1 MFCVIIIYKEYMF
14 DKNGKEITMDKK
26 ILHVDINNCYASI
39 ECLFHPELSGKPVA
53 VAGETE
59 ERHGI
64 ILAKNQI
71 AKDYGVKTGE
81 VIWQA
86 KQKCPGLITL
96 KPHYDRYLSYS
107 KSAHLIYERYTD
119 RIESFGIDECWLN
132 VTCTRRDIK
141 KVADEI
147 RETVKK
153 ELGITVSV
161 GASFN
166 KIFAKL
172 GSDMKKPDAT
182 TVITR
187 ENFKEKIWCLPVSD
201 LLFVGRSTSK
211 KLYNHGISTIGE
223 LANTPLGVLQSWL
236 GKWGENLYSYAN
248 GMENSEIPLFTESS
262 APVKTVSNGTTAY
275 RDLKNDEDVRILT
288 FALAES
294 VAARLRKI
302 GLKAGGVTI
311 SIKDSKFRTHS
322 KQCTINIPS
331 DDGRNI
337 AKTAFGLYKELY
349 NWNEGIPI
357 RSISVGTFNL
367 YEKNSPIQLDIYT
380 SPKMIKRRES
390 LNNAIDKLRQKYGYT
405 CINQAIVMGD
415 SGFKS
420 FDARLHNEI
429 HPIGILKGKKAGA

>member
-1 MFCVIIIYKEYMF
+1 MF
-14 DKNGKEITMDKK
+14 DLFGKEFTMDRK

-39 ECLFHPELSGKPVA
+39 ECLYHPEFNGKPVA

-86 KQKCPGLITL
+86 KQKCPELITV
-96 KPHYDRYLSYS
+96 KPNYDIYLTYS
-107 KSAHLIYERYTD
+107 KAAHLIYERYTD
-119 RIESFGIDECWLN
+119 RIESFGIDECWLD

-141 KVADEI
+141 EVADEI

-187 ENFKEKIWCLPVSD
+187 ENYKEKVWCLPVSD

-211 KLYNHGISTIGE
+211 KLYRHGISTIGD

-236 GKWGENLYSYAN
+236 GKWGEYLYIYAN
-248 GMENSEIPLFTESS
+248 GMENSEIPLFTESN
-262 APVKTVSNGTTAY
+262 APVKSVSNGTTAY
-275 RDLKNDEDVRILT
+275 RDLHNDEDVRILT

-302 GLKAGGVTI
+302 GLKAGGISI

-337 AKTAFGLYKELY
+337 ARTAFGLYKELY
-349 NWNEGIPI
+349 DWNEGIPI

-367 YEKNSPIQLDIYT
+367 CEKNSPIQLDFYNPPAI
-380 SPKMIKRRES
+380 IKRREN
-390 LNNAIDKLRQKYGYT
+390 LNNAIDKLRNKYGYS
-405 CINQAIVMGD
+405 CINRAVVMGD
-415 SGFKS
+415 DGFKS
-420 FDARLHNEI
+420 FDARLHNEV
-429 HPIGILKGKKAGA
+429 HPIGYLNSKKAGA

>member
-1 MFCVIIIYKEYMF
+1 MF
-14 DKNGKEITMDKK
+14 DLFGKEFTMDRK

-39 ECLFHPELSGKPVA
+39 ECLYHPEFNGKPVA

-86 KQKCPGLITL
+86 KQKCPELITV
-96 KPHYDRYLSYS
+96 KPNYDIYLSYS
-107 KSAHLIYERYTD
+107 KAAHLIYERYTD
-119 RIESFGIDECWLN
+119 RIESFGIDECWLD
-132 VTCTRRDIK
+132 VTYTRRDIK
-141 KVADEI
+141 EVADEI

-187 ENFKEKIWCLPVSD
+187 ENYKEKVWCLPVSD

-211 KLYNHGISTIGE
+211 KLYSHGISTIGD

-236 GKWGENLYSYAN
+236 GKWGEYLYIYAN
-248 GMENSEIPLFTESS
+248 GMENSEIPLFTESN
-262 APVKTVSNGTTAY
+262 APVKSVSNGTTAY
-275 RDLKNDEDVRILT
+275 RDLHNDEDVRILT

-302 GLKAGGVTI
+302 GLKAGGISI

-337 AKTAFGLYKELY
+337 ARTAFGLYKELY
-349 NWNEGIPI
+349 DWNEGIPI

-367 YEKNSPIQLDIYT
+367 CQKNSPIQLDFYNPPAI
-380 SPKMIKRRES
+380 IKRRES
-390 LNNAIDKLRQKYGYT
+390 LNNAIDKLRNKYGYS
-405 CINQAIVMGD
+405 CINRAVVMGD
-415 SGFKS
+415 DGFKS
-420 FDARLHNEI
+420 FDARLHNEV
-429 HPIGILKGKKAGA
+429 HPIGYLNGKKAGA

>member
-1 MFCVIIIYKEYMF
+1 MF
-14 DKNGKEITMDKK
+14 DLFGKEFTMDRK

-39 ECLFHPELSGKPVA
+39 ECLYHPEFNGKPVA

-86 KQKCPGLITL
+86 KQKCPELITV
-96 KPHYDRYLSYS
+96 KPNYDIYLTYS
-107 KSAHLIYERYTD
+107 KAAHLIYERYTD
-119 RIESFGIDECWLN
+119 RIESFGIDECWLD

-141 KVADEI
+141 EVADEI

-187 ENFKEKIWCLPVSD
+187 ENYKEMVWCLPVSD

-211 KLYNHGISTIGE
+211 KLYRHGISTIGD

-236 GKWGENLYSYAN
+236 GKWGEYLYIYAN
-248 GMENSEIPLFTESS
+248 GMENSEIPLFTESN
-262 APVKTVSNGTTAY
+262 APVKSVSNGTTAY
-275 RDLKNDEDVRILT
+275 RDLHNDEDVRILT

-302 GLKAGGVTI
+302 GLKAGGISI

-337 AKTAFGLYKELY
+337 ARTAFGLYKELY
-349 NWNEGIPI
+349 DWNEGIPI

-367 YEKNSPIQLDIYT
+367 CEKNSPIQLDFYNPPAI
-380 SPKMIKRRES
+380 IKRREN
-390 LNNAIDKLRQKYGYT
+390 LNNAIDKLRNKYGYS
-405 CINQAIVMGD
+405 CINRAVVMGD
-415 SGFKS
+415 DGFKS
-420 FDARLHNEI
+420 FDARLHNEV
-429 HPIGILKGKKAGA
+429 HPIGYLNGKKAGA

>member
-1 MFCVIIIYKEYMF
+1 
-14 DKNGKEITMDKK
+14 MDRK
-26 ILHVDINNCYASI
+26 ILHVDINNCYASV
-39 ECLFHPELSGKPVA
+39 ECLYHPELQGKPVA

-71 AKDYGVKTGE
+71 AKEYGVKTGE

-86 KQKCPGLITL
+86 KQKCPELVTL
-96 KPHYDRYLSYS
+96 KPHYDRYLAFS
-107 KSAHLIYERYTD
+107 KAAHLIYERYTD
-119 RIESFGIDECWLN
+119 RIESFGIDECWLD

-141 KVADEI
+141 EVADEI

-153 ELGITVSV
+153 ELGLTVSV

-187 ENFKEKIWCLPVSD
+187 ENFREKVWPLPASE

-211 KLYNHGISTIGE
+211 KLSSHGIYTIGE
-223 LANTPLGVLQSWL
+223 LANTPIEVLKSWL
-236 GKWGENLYSYAN
+236 GKWGEHLFSYAN
-248 GMENSEIPLFTESS
+248 GLENSEIPLFNETKT
-262 APVKTVSNGTTAY
+262 PVKSVSNGTTAY
-275 RDLKNDEDVRILT
+275 RDLKNDEDVRILV

-302 GLKAGGVTI
+302 GLKASGVSI

-322 KQCTINIPS
+322 KQCTLNAPV
-331 DDGRNI
+331 DNGVKI
-337 AKTAFGLYKELY
+337 ARTAFELYKLLY
-349 NWNEGIPI
+349 NWEQEIPI
-357 RSISVGTFNL
+357 RSISIGTFQL
-367 YEKNSPIQLDIYT
+367 YDKSRPVQLDLFNPVNKT
-380 SPKMIKRRES
+380 ERKEN
-390 LNNAIDKLRQKYGYT
+390 LNKAIDKIRSIYGYSS
-405 CINQAIVMGD
+405 INRAVVIGD
-415 SGFKS
+415 NGFKS
-420 FDARLHNEI
+420 FDARLQNEI
-429 HPIGILKGKKAGA
+429 HPVGFLNGKAGA

>member
-1 MFCVIIIYKEYMF
+1 MF
-14 DKNGKEITMDKK
+14 DLFEKEFTMDRK

-39 ECLFHPELSGKPVA
+39 ECLYHPEFNGKPVA

-86 KQKCPGLITL
+86 KQKCPELITV
-96 KPHYDRYLSYS
+96 KPNYDIYLTYS
-107 KSAHLIYERYTD
+107 KAAHLIYERYTD
-119 RIESFGIDECWLN
+119 RIESFGIDECWLD

-141 KVADEI
+141 EVADEI

-187 ENFKEKIWCLPVSD
+187 ENYKEKVWCLPVSD
-201 LLFVGRSTSK
+201 LLFVGRSTTK
-211 KLYNHGISTIGE
+211 KLYRHGISTIGD

-236 GKWGENLYSYAN
+236 GKWGEYLYIYAN
-248 GMENSEIPLFTESS
+248 GMENSEIPLFTESN
-262 APVKTVSNGTTAY
+262 APVKSVSNGTTAY
-275 RDLKNDEDVRILT
+275 RDLHNDEDVRILT

-302 GLKAGGVTI
+302 GLKAGGISI

-337 AKTAFGLYKELY
+337 ARTAFGLYKELY
-349 NWNEGIPI
+349 DWNEGIPI

-367 YEKNSPIQLDIYT
+367 CEKNSPIQLDFYNPPAI
-380 SPKMIKRRES
+380 IKRRES
-390 LNNAIDKLRQKYGYT
+390 LNNAIDKLRNKYGYS
-405 CINQAIVMGD
+405 CINRAVVMGD
-415 SGFKS
+415 EGFKS
-420 FDARLHNEI
+420 FDARLHNEV
-429 HPIGILKGKKAGA
+429 HPIGYLNGKKAGA

>member
-1 MFCVIIIYKEYMF
+1 MF
-14 DKNGKEITMDKK
+14 DLFGKEFTMDRK

-39 ECLFHPELSGKPVA
+39 ECLYHPEFNGKPVA

-86 KQKCPGLITL
+86 KQKCPELITV
-96 KPHYDRYLSYS
+96 KPNYDIYLSYS
-107 KSAHLIYERYTD
+107 KAAHLIYEKYTD
-119 RIESFGIDECWLN
+119 RIESFGIDECWLD

-141 KVADEI
+141 EVADEI

-187 ENFKEKIWCLPVSD
+187 ENYKEKVWCLPVSD
-201 LLFVGRSTSK
+201 LLFVGRSTSQ
-211 KLYNHGISTIGE
+211 KLYSHGISTIGD

-236 GKWGENLYSYAN
+236 GKWGEYLYIYAN
-248 GMENSEIPLFTESS
+248 GMENSEIPLFTESN
-262 APVKTVSNGTTAY
+262 APVKSVSNGTTAY
-275 RDLKNDEDVRILT
+275 RDLHNDEDVRILT

-302 GLKAGGVTI
+302 GLKAGGISI

-337 AKTAFGLYKELY
+337 ARTAFGLYKELY
-349 NWNEGIPI
+349 DWNEGIPI

-367 YEKNSPIQLDIYT
+367 CQKNSPIQLDFYNPPAI
-380 SPKMIKRRES
+380 IKRRES
-390 LNNAIDKLRQKYGYT
+390 LNNAIDKLRNKYGYS
-405 CINQAIVMGD
+405 CINRAVVMGD
-415 SGFKS
+415 DGFKS
-420 FDARLHNEI
+420 FDARLHNEV
-429 HPIGILKGKKAGA
+429 HPIGYLNGKKAGA

>member
-1 MFCVIIIYKEYMF
+1 
-14 DKNGKEITMDKK
+14 MDRK

-39 ECLFHPELSGKPVA
+39 ECLFHPELRGKPVA

-86 KQKCPGLITL
+86 KLKCPELVTL
-96 KPHYDRYLSYS
+96 KPHFDRYLKFS
-107 KSAHLIYERYTD
+107 KAAHRIYERYTD
-119 RIESFGIDECWLN
+119 RIESFGIDECWLD

-141 KVADEI
+141 EVADEI
-147 RETVKK
+147 RKTIKN

-187 ENFKEKIWCLPVSD
+187 DNFRDKVWPLPASD

-211 KLYNHGISTIGE
+211 KLYSHGVSTIGD
-223 LANTPLGVLQSWL
+223 LANTPVEILKSWL
-236 GKWGENLYSYAN
+236 GKNGCNLYSYAN
-248 GMENSEIPLFTESS
+248 GLENSEIPLFTEAN
-262 APVKTVSNGTTAY
+262 APVKSVSNGTTAY
-275 RDLKNDEDVRILT
+275 RDLENDEDVRILI

-302 GLKAGGVTI
+302 CFKAGGVSI
-311 SIKDSKFRTHS
+311 SIKDSKFRTFS
-322 KQCTINIPS
+322 RQTALDIPA
-331 DDGRNI
+331 DDGLGI
-337 AKTAFGLYKELY
+337 ARTAYLLFKKSYSWEE
-349 NWNEGIPI
+349 NIPI
-357 RSISVGTFNL
+357 RSISVGTYNL
-367 YEKNSPIQLDIYT
+367 CHKSQAIQFDFYT
-380 SPKMIKRRES
+380 TPKILERQES
-390 LNNAIDKLRQKYGYT
+390 LNKAIDKIRAKYGYT
-405 CINQAIVMGD
+405 CINRAVVMGD
-415 SGFKS
+415 DGFKS
-420 FDARLHNEI
+420 FDARLHNEV
-429 HPIGILKGKKAGA
+429 HPVGALSGKKAGA

>member
-1 MFCVIIIYKEYMF
+1 MF
-14 DKNGKEITMDKK
+14 DLFGKEFTMDRK

-39 ECLFHPELSGKPVA
+39 ECLYHPEFNGKPVA

-64 ILAKNQI
+64 ILTKNQI

-86 KQKCPGLITL
+86 KQKCPELITV
-96 KPHYDRYLSYS
+96 KPNYDIYLSYS
-107 KSAHLIYERYTD
+107 KAAHLIYEKYTD
-119 RIESFGIDECWLN
+119 RIESFGIDECWLD

-141 KVADEI
+141 EVADEI

-187 ENFKEKIWCLPVSD
+187 ENYKEKVWCLPVSD

-211 KLYNHGISTIGE
+211 KLYRHGISTIGD

-236 GKWGENLYSYAN
+236 GKWGEYLYIYAN
-248 GMENSEIPLFTESS
+248 GMENSEIPLFTESN
-262 APVKTVSNGTTAY
+262 APVKSVSNGTTAY
-275 RDLKNDEDVRILT
+275 RDLHNDEDVRILT

-302 GLKAGGVTI
+302 GLKAGGISI

-337 AKTAFGLYKELY
+337 ARTAFGLYKELY
-349 NWNEGIPI
+349 DWNEGIPI

-367 YEKNSPIQLDIYT
+367 CQKNSPIQLDFYNPPAI
-380 SPKMIKRRES
+380 IKRRES
-390 LNNAIDKLRQKYGYT
+390 LNNAIDKLRNKYGYS
-405 CINQAIVMGD
+405 CINRAVVMGD
-415 SGFKS
+415 DGFKS
-420 FDARLHNEI
+420 FDARLHNEV
-429 HPIGILKGKKAGA
+429 HPIGYLNGKKAGA

>member
-1 MFCVIIIYKEYMF
+1 MF
-14 DKNGKEITMDKK
+14 DLFGKEFTMDRK

-39 ECLFHPELSGKPVA
+39 ECLYHPEFNGKPVA

-86 KQKCPGLITL
+86 KQKCPELITV
-96 KPHYDRYLSYS
+96 KPNYDIYLSYS
-107 KSAHLIYERYTD
+107 KAAHLIYERYTD
-119 RIESFGIDECWLN
+119 RIESFGIDECWLD

-141 KVADEI
+141 EVADEI

-187 ENFKEKIWCLPVSD
+187 ENYKEKVWCLPVSD

-211 KLYNHGISTIGE
+211 KLYSHGISTIGD

-236 GKWGENLYSYAN
+236 GKWGEYLYIYAN
-248 GMENSEIPLFTESS
+248 GMENSEIPLFTESN
-262 APVKTVSNGTTAY
+262 APVKSVSNGTTAY
-275 RDLKNDEDVRILT
+275 RDLHNDEDVRILT

-302 GLKAGGVTI
+302 GLKAGGISI

-337 AKTAFGLYKELY
+337 ARTAFGLYKELY
-349 NWNEGIPI
+349 DWNEGIPI

-367 YEKNSPIQLDIYT
+367 CQKNSPIQLDFYNPPAI
-380 SPKMIKRRES
+380 IKRRES
-390 LNNAIDKLRQKYGYT
+390 LNNAIDKLRNKYGYS
-405 CINQAIVMGD
+405 CINRAVVMGD
-415 SGFKS
+415 DGFKS
-420 FDARLHNEI
+420 FDARLHNEV
-429 HPIGILKGKKAGA
+429 HPIGYLNGNQNHQ

>member
-1 MFCVIIIYKEYMF
+1 
-14 DKNGKEITMDKK
+14 MDRK

-39 ECLFHPELSGKPVA
+39 ECLFHPELNGKPVA

-64 ILAKNQI
+64 ILAKNQT
-71 AKDYGVKTGE
+71 AKEYGVKTGE

-86 KQKCPGLITL
+86 KLKCPELVTL
-96 KPHYDRYLSYS
+96 KPHYDLYLSYS
-107 KSAHLIYERYTD
+107 KAAHLIYERYTD
-119 RIESFGIDECWLN
+119 RIECFGIDECWLD

-141 KVADEI
+141 EVADEI

-187 ENFKEKIWCLPVSD
+187 ENFKEKVWCLPASD
-201 LLFVGRSTSK
+201 LLFVGRSTQK
-211 KLYNHGISTIGE
+211 KLYSHGVSTIGDI
-223 LANTPLGVLQSWL
+223 ANTPVGVLQSWL
-236 GKWGENLYSYAN
+236 GKWGEYLYIYAN
-248 GMENSEIPLFTESS
+248 GMENSEIPLFTDAK
-262 APVKTVSNGTTAY
+262 APVKSVSNGTTSY
-275 RDLKNDEDVRILT
+275 RDLQNDEDVRILT

-294 VAARLRKI
+294 VASRLRKI

-311 SIKDSKFRTHS
+311 ALKDSKFRTHS
-322 KQCTINIPS
+322 KQCRINIPS
-331 DDGRNI
+331 DDGRII
-337 AKTAFGLYKELY
+337 ARTAFGLYKELY

-357 RSISVGTFNL
+357 RSVTIGAFDL
-367 YEKNSPIQLDIYT
+367 YSKNSPVQLDFYT
-380 SPKMIKRRES
+380 SPAITKRREN
-390 LNNAIDKLRQKYGYT
+390 LNNAIDKLRKRYGYT
-405 CINQAIVMGD
+405 CINRAVVMGD
-415 SGFKS
+415 KGFRS
-420 FDARLHNEI
+420 FDARLQNEI
-429 HPIGILKGKKAGA
+429 HPVGFANGKKAGA

>member
-1 MFCVIIIYKEYMF
+1 
-14 DKNGKEITMDKK
+14 MDRK

-39 ECLFHPELSGKPVA
+39 ECLFHPELAGKPVA

-71 AKDYGVKTGE
+71 AKEYGVKTGE

-86 KQKCPGLITL
+86 KQKCPDLITL
-96 KPHYDRYLSYS
+96 KPHYDLYLTYS
-107 KSAHLIYERYTD
+107 KAAHLIYERYTD
-119 RIESFGIDECWLN
+119 RIESFGIDECWLD

-141 KVADEI
+141 EVADEI

-172 GSDMKKPDAT
+172 GSDMKKPDGT

-187 ENFKEKIWCLPVSD
+187 ENYKNKVWCLPVLD
-201 LLFVGRSTSK
+201 LLFVGRSTQR
-211 KLYNHGISTIGE
+211 KLFNHGVSTIGD
-223 LANTPLGVLQSWL
+223 LANTPVGVLQSWL
-236 GKWGENLYSYAN
+236 GKLGENLYSYAN

-262 APVKTVSNGTTAY
+262 APVKSVSNGTTAY
-275 RDLKNDEDVRILT
+275 RDLHNDEDVRILV

-294 VAARLRKI
+294 VASRLRKI

-322 KQCTINIPS
+322 KQCILNISS
-331 DDGRNI
+331 DDGRNL
-337 AKTAFGLYKELY
+337 ARTAFTLYKELY
-349 NWNEGIPI
+349 DWSEGVPI
-357 RSISVGTFNL
+357 RSISVGTYNL
-367 YEKNSPIQLDIYT
+367 CEKNMPMQLDLYT
-380 SPKMIKRRES
+380 SPKIIKRREN
-390 LNNAIDKLRQKYGYT
+390 LNNAIDKLRKRYGYT
-405 CINQAIVMGD
+405 CINRAVVMGD
-415 SGFKS
+415 NGFKS

-429 HPIGILKGKKAGA
+429 HPVGLLKGKKAGA